1 MSDITSTAAVS
12 AQRSGM
18 VQRTIAFLILGLT
31 LPSSAEAAGCDL
43 GQATFR
49 LPSSAEA
56 AGCDLGQATFRPKYA
71 AEDFVLRSYRNK
83 DELLF
88 DIAVRRSGETFR
100 FRVDVDERTAEGLIA
115 SMPDGGGR
123 DPGVK
128 TTFAL
133 VDADGLKATTPRE
146 VGYIAFLDIGRAFL
160 DFRSREGQQPDPYTT
175 PPSGL
180 WEVAECRGN

>member
-1 MSDITSTAAVS
+1 
-12 AQRSGM
+12 M
-18 VQRTIAFLILGLT
+18 VQQVVALLIFGLT
-31 LPSSAEAAGCDL
+31 LQPSL
-43 GQATFR
+43 
-49 LPSSAEA
+49 AEA

-71 AEDFVLRSYRNK
+71 AEDFVLRSHQNG
-83 DELLF
+83 DDLLF
-88 DIAVRRSGETFR
+88 DIAVRRSGESFR
-100 FRVDVDERTAEGLIA
+100 FKVDVDEHTAEGRIA

-133 VDADGLKATTPRE
+133 ADANGLKATTPHE
-146 VGYIAFLDIGRAFL
+146 VSYIAFLDLGRAFL

-180 WEVAECRGN
+180 WEVAECRRN